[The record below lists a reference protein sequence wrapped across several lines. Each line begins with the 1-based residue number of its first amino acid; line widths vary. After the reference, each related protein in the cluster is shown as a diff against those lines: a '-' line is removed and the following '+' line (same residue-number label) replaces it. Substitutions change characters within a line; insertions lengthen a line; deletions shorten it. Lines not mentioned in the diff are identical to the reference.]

1 MQINNKKIIIPSL
14 LIIGFII
21 SLCIYMIY
29 TQNTNEIDITNMIMQ
44 EETIEDNTNNIF
56 TNSAEEEEEV
66 KMIIHISGEVKNP
79 GIVTLEMGSRIMDAI
94 KKAGGATSEA
104 DLTQVNLAYE
114 LQDGQKVY
122 IPNKKEQVTE
132 YITESSGNNVI
143 IDGKNISNNEG
154 NDTKVNI
161 NSANLNELD
170 SLPGIGPALAQRII
184 DYREQNG
191 NFQSIEDLQNV
202 KGIGDSKFSDIK
214 DNITV

>member
-1 MQINNKKIIIPSL
+1 MQINNKKIIITVL
-14 LIIGFII
+14 LIVGFII
-21 SLCIYMIY
+21 ALSIYMIY
-29 TQNTNEIDITNMIMQ
+29 TNNSNEIDLANIIMQ
-44 EETIEDNTNNIF
+44 EQTIENDTNNLV
-56 TNSAEEEEEV
+56 TNYIEEEV

-79 GIVTLEMGSRIMDAI
+79 GIVTLEVGSRIMDAI
-94 KKAGGATSEA
+94 KKAGGATREA
-104 DLTQVNLAYE
+104 DLAQVNLAYE

-122 IPNKKEQVTE
+122 IPNKKEKVTE

-143 IDGKNISNNEG
+143 VDGKNISNNNEG
-154 NDTKVNI
+154 NDSKVNI
-161 NSANLNELD
+161 NTANLDELD

-214 DNITV
+214 DNIIV

>member
-1 MQINNKKIIIPSL
+1 MQINNKKIIITVL
-14 LIIGFII
+14 LIVGFII
-21 SLCIYMIY
+21 ALSIYMIY
-29 TQNTNEIDITNMIMQ
+29 TNNSNEIDIANMIMQ
-44 EETIEDNTNNIF
+44 EETIENDTNNLV
-56 TNSAEEEEEV
+56 TNSTEEEV

-79 GIVTLEMGSRIMDAI
+79 GIVTLEIGSRIMDAI
-94 KKAGGATSEA
+94 KKAGGATREA
-104 DLTQVNLAYE
+104 DLAQVNLAYE

-122 IPNKKEQVTE
+122 IPNKKEKVTE

-143 IDGKNISNNEG
+143 VDGKNISNNNEG
-154 NDTKVNI
+154 NNSKVNI
-161 NSANLNELD
+161 NTANLDELD

-214 DNITV
+214 DNIIV

>member
-1 MQINNKKIIIPSL
+1 
-14 LIIGFII
+14 
-21 SLCIYMIY
+21 
-29 TQNTNEIDITNMIMQ
+29 
-44 EETIEDNTNNIF
+44 
-56 TNSAEEEEEV
+56 
-66 KMIIHISGEVKNP
+66 
-79 GIVTLEMGSRIMDAI
+79 MDAI
-94 KKAGGATSEA
+94 KKAGGATREA

-122 IPNKKEQVTE
+122 IPNKKEKVTE

-143 IDGKNISNNEG
+143 VGEKNISNNNEG
-154 NDTKVNI
+154 NDSKVNI
-161 NSANLNELD
+161 NTANLDELD

-214 DNITV
+214 DNIIV

>member
-1 MQINNKKIIIPSL
+1 MQINNKKIIITVL
-14 LIIGFII
+14 LIVGFII
-21 SLCIYMIY
+21 ALSIYMIY
-29 TQNTNEIDITNMIMQ
+29 TNNSNEIDLANMIMQ
-44 EETIEDNTNNIF
+44 EEIIENDTDNLV
-56 TNSAEEEEEV
+56 TNSTGEEA

-79 GIVTLEMGSRIMDAI
+79 GIVTLEVGSRIMDAI
-94 KKAGGATSEA
+94 KKAGGATREA

-122 IPNKKEQVTE
+122 IPNKKEKVTE

-143 IDGKNISNNEG
+143 VGEKNISNNNEG
-154 NDTKVNI
+154 NDSKVNI
-161 NSANLNELD
+161 NTANLDELD

-214 DNITV
+214 DNIIV

>member
-1 MQINNKKIIIPSL
+1 MQINNKKIIITVL
-14 LIIGFII
+14 LIVGFII
-21 SLCIYMIY
+21 ALSIYMIY
-29 TQNTNEIDITNMIMQ
+29 TNNSNEIDLANMIMQ
-44 EETIEDNTNNIF
+44 EETIENDTNNLV
-56 TNSAEEEEEV
+56 TNSTEEEV

-79 GIVTLEMGSRIMDAI
+79 GIVTLEVGSRIMDAI
-94 KKAGGATSEA
+94 KKAGGATREA
-104 DLTQVNLAYE
+104 DLAQVNLAYE

-122 IPNKKEQVTE
+122 IPNKKEKVTE

-143 IDGKNISNNEG
+143 VDGKNISNNNEG
-154 NDTKVNI
+154 NNSKVNI
-161 NSANLNELD
+161 NTANLDELD

-214 DNITV
+214 DNIIV

>member
-1 MQINNKKIIIPSL
+1 MQINNKKIIITVL
-14 LIIGFII
+14 LIVGFII
-21 SLCIYMIY
+21 ALSIYMIY
-29 TQNTNEIDITNMIMQ
+29 TNNSNEIDIANMIMQ
-44 EETIEDNTNNIF
+44 EETIENDTNNLV
-56 TNSAEEEEEV
+56 TNSTEEEV

-79 GIVTLEMGSRIMDAI
+79 GIVTLEVGSRIMDAI
-94 KKAGGATSEA
+94 KKAGGATREA
-104 DLTQVNLAYE
+104 DLAQVNLAYE

-122 IPNKKEQVTE
+122 IPNKKEKVTE

-143 IDGKNISNNEG
+143 VDGKNISNNNEG
-154 NDTKVNI
+154 NNSKVNI
-161 NSANLNELD
+161 NTANLDELD

-214 DNITV
+214 DNIIV

>member
-1 MQINNKKIIIPSL
+1 MQINNKKIIITVL
-14 LIIGFII
+14 LIVGFII
-21 SLCIYMIY
+21 ALSIYMIY
-29 TQNTNEIDITNMIMQ
+29 TNNSNEIDLANMIMQ
-44 EETIEDNTNNIF
+44 EETIENDTDNLVTNYI
-56 TNSAEEEEEV
+56 EEEI

-79 GIVTLEMGSRIMDAI
+79 GIVTLEIGSRIMDAI
-94 KKAGGATSEA
+94 KKAGGATREA
-104 DLTQVNLAYE
+104 DLAQVNLAYE

-122 IPNKKEQVTE
+122 IPNKKEKVTE

-143 IDGKNISNNEG
+143 VDGKNISNNNEG
-154 NDTKVNI
+154 NDSKVNI
-161 NSANLNELD
+161 NTANLDELD

-214 DNITV
+214 DNIIV

>member
-1 MQINNKKIIIPSL
+1 MQINNKKIIITVL
-14 LIIGFII
+14 LIVGFII
-21 SLCIYMIY
+21 ALSIYMIY
-29 TQNTNEIDITNMIMQ
+29 TNNSNEIDIANMIMQ
-44 EETIEDNTNNIF
+44 EEIIENDTDNLV
-56 TNSAEEEEEV
+56 TNSTGEEV

-79 GIVTLEMGSRIMDAI
+79 GIVTLEIGSRIMDAI
-94 KKAGGATSEA
+94 KKAGGTTKEA

-122 IPNKKEQVTE
+122 IPNKKEKVTE

-143 IDGKNISNNEG
+143 VDGKNISNNNEG
-154 NDTKVNI
+154 NDSKVNI
-161 NSANLNELD
+161 NTANLNELD

-214 DNITV
+214 DNIIV